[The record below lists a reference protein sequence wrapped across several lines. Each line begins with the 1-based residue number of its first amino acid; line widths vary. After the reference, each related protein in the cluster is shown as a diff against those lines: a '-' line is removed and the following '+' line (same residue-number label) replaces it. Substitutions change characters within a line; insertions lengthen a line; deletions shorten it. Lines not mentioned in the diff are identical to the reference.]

1 MKVTSYQRYSDDC
14 INECVKKAECKAK
27 ESVELLGMR
36 ELLEKHKLWDAVPS
50 KMEDEIDTDDSDEE
64 GEGDN
69 DMIPDEV
76 SRDIFSQDEMTENLS
91 DMQEDVNILS
101 KNELI
106 TPQAAVKF
114 SKNLK
119 ASKNSSISVYSKIP
133 ASKDINE
140 ALDEPKS
147 LKRFSAFV
155 EIKSDMETPLYIRK
169 STAVWL
175 FQEGERVSSDRL
187 LRVKDKQPFR
197 TTSKYDSDNTG
208 MDNTVPFVATQLKTG
223 DICIFKTTCLN
234 WNIGKVES
242 FCKLKG

>member
-1 MKVTSYQRYSDDC
+1 MVVRDNFEGKCCFLPWLLGSQSCEQAFWAVRSMNGVFSTVINFGMLGLYRRLHRLDIQCSLQAESHETGIKYPVGHKCCGDQSHEISEVKVTSYQRYCDDC

-76 SRDIFSQDEMTENLS
+76 SRDIFNQDEMTENLS

-119 ASKNSSISVYSKIP
+119 ACKNSSISVYSKIP

-155 EIKSDMETPLYIRK
+155 EIKK
-169 STAVWL
+169 
-175 FQEGERVSSDRL
+175 
-187 LRVKDKQPFR
+187 
-197 TTSKYDSDNTG
+197 
-208 MDNTVPFVATQLKTG
+208 
-223 DICIFKTTCLN
+223 
-234 WNIGKVES
+234 
-242 FCKLKG
+242 